1 MMRRKD
7 APFARPP
14 IERHVYRG
22 WPERQAEAREE
33 LKIIHDEGSFGR
45 PVVLADHRFG
55 TIPYICI
62 RGRSSCETL
71 ESRSGTTPSLRIGH
85 PSSAAGL
92 VSRDYLAGLQIGWV
106 HFAVNIQLESAGR
119 SRLIARRTQPFT
131 FSGSMASI
139 CRVPALLAS

>member
-62 RGRSSCETL
+62 RGRSSCET
-71 ESRSGTTPSLRIGH
+71 SREPIWNNTQFAHRTPLIG
-85 PSSAAGL
+85 
-92 VSRDYLAGLQIGWV
+92 
-106 HFAVNIQLESAGR
+106 
-119 SRLIARRTQPFT
+119 SRLGFKRLFGRAADRMGPLRSEYPT
-131 FSGSMASI
+131 
-139 CRVPALLAS
+139 